1 MQEADGVEK
10 MHADTELSLFS
21 IYTVQDPSRGKDL
34 EWVGLHTQ
42 NQNYLHSHTQSPSSQ
57 VILDSAELALLA
69 STIVKGHHS
78 TFLKCMD

>member
-1 MQEADGVEK
+1 ML
-10 MHADTELSLFS
+10 TLSSLSFFF
-21 IYTVQDPSRGKDL
+21 IYTVQDPICKKDL
-34 EWVGLHTQ
+34 ERMGLHTH

-78 TFLKCMD
+78 TLLKCTD